1 MKLLGVKLTNTPLQ
15 ASAFAVVTALSLG
28 ASDAFAHNVTVDGV
42 VETDSIGYVK
52 TGDGK
57 TVISSGGCVG
67 TSDLNDDNKV
77 NACEG
82 IEDEAPAEEV
92 VVEEPVAEAPPPAPV
107 EKIETL
113 TIGRHG
119 LFDTGSDVLT
129 AEGRARIND
138 LIAEMGEFQGVLSI
152 QVAGHTDS
160 RGGEEFNQNLS
171 ERRATTVQG
180 MLTQRYPD
188 VPLTVVGFGE
198 TQPIDTNNTAAGRA
212 RNRRVEVNVD
222 VSQKTFE

>member
-15 ASAFAVVTALSLG
+15 AGAFAVVTAFSLG
-28 ASDAFAHNVTVDGV
+28 ASDAFAHNVAVDGT

-57 TVISSGGCVG
+57 TVLSSGGCVG
-67 TSDLNDDNKV
+67 TSDLSDDNKV

-82 IEDEAPAEEV
+82 IEDVAAEEPAVEEAP
-92 VVEEPVAEAPPPAPV
+92 VAQTPAPAPV
-107 EKIETL
+107 ERVETL

-129 AEGRARIND
+129 AEGKARIND
-138 LIAEMGEFQGVLSI
+138 LIAEMGEFQDVQSI

-160 RGGEEFNQNLS
+160 RGGDDFNQALS
-171 ERRATTVQG
+171 ERRAQTVAG
-180 MLTQRYPD
+180 MLSERFPG
-188 VPLTVVGFGE
+188 VPLSSAGFGE
-198 TQPIDTNNTAAGRA
+198 TSPIESNDSAAGRA
-212 RNRRVEVNVD
+212 RNRRVEVTVD
-222 VSQKTFE
+222 VSQKTFN